1 MLIQHPITE
10 SPPLIQFY
18 KEHKEDLDTVYI
30 FIVMLTISFLGKV
43 ATGLLKRGVT
53 QNKMGKGHK
62 ETSITLG
69 EMFNYYYLMMNDRG
83 KKEKLLCKQSYLI

>member
-1 MLIQHPITE
+1 MFIQHPITE
-10 SPPLIQFY
+10 STPLIQYY

-30 FIVMLTISFLGKV
+30 FIVMSTTSFLGKV

-62 ETSITLG
+62 ETSLTLG

-83 KKEKLLCKQSYLI
+83 KQEKILCKQSYLI